1 MKKLI
6 YIFIPVVIFI
16 LNLSQAYS
24 QLNTV
29 RLTPP
34 VGIPISFPSIT
45 LAYAAIPPGL
55 TGNYLIEILPGY
67 DGTDATETYP
77 IQLTD
82 KTSGVF
88 TITLRPAAGNLSETI
103 QRAVPAPG
111 AVIQINGG
119 DNVIIDGRPGGIT
132 SSPVDYLNVLDLLVG
147 DNTSRNIEIMNAAN
161 NNIVQYVN
169 STAALPT
176 PVAGSRNILIGS
188 TTTTGNTGNIIRN
201 NVIRGGLR
209 GIQDF
214 GTVGFI
220 NSGTQILN
228 NDIGD
233 FGAIGIFSGTNQR
246 NITVT
251 NNLVHELSFVSAAA
265 DVRAISHQG
274 NGIANF
280 NNNEIANINVS
291 TASFLAGFLN
301 LGFDTVNFNQN
312 LIHDIS
318 TNAAVPSIYAI
329 GNSNTTSYVSLTVS
343 RNQIYN
349 VNSTGAVD
357 LRGMSMF
364 FFAGSVVNINNNFI
378 SLTQSATNASV
389 IFGILMGVNGT
400 NAYTTNMYYNSVRI
414 GGVHTGGAP
423 GTVVSSGISRQDNN
437 AGSVFN
443 MLNNIAINDR
453 TAGTAGSPGVLHVG
467 FVNNNAFGIL
477 NINYN
482 IYYGT
487 NGVVGNAYSAVW
499 GAVIYDNTT
508 LVTYKAAAL
517 PNEQNTRFMPV
528 NFVSNTDLHLAAPS
542 IGDIN
547 LAGISV
553 PSVTFDIDG
562 QVRNNPP
569 YIGADENV
577 VALPVELASFTSAV
591 TANKVTLNWT
601 TVSETNNA
609 GFDIERAAAGTNSF
623 TKVGNVAGHGNSN
636 TTVNYSYSENNVASG
651 RYNYRL
657 KQIDFNGNIKYYD
670 LTGEVIVGI
679 PVKYDLSQNY
689 PNPFNPTTK
698 INYSIPADGLVSIK
712 LFDMSGREVANIV
725 NTVQTAGY
733 YTVAFNASNLS
744 SGTYFYTINAN
755 NFTST
760 KKMMLVK

>member
-1 MKKLI
+1 MKKII
-6 YIFIPVVIFI
+6 YFLIPVLIFI

-29 RLTPP
+29 SLTPP
-34 VGIPISFPSIT
+34 VGPAVLFPSIT

-55 TGNYLIEILPGY
+55 TGNYLVEILPGY
-67 DGTDATETYP
+67 DGTDASETYP

-103 QRAVPAPG
+103 QKAVSGPG

-119 DNVIIDGRPGGIT
+119 DNVIIDGRPGGVTT
-132 SSPVDYLNVLDLLVG
+132 SSTDYLNIVDLLVG
-147 DNTSRNIEIMNAAN
+147 DNTTRNIEVINSAN
-161 NNIVQYVN
+161 NNIIQFVN

-176 PVAGSRNILIGS
+176 PVAGSRNILIGG
-188 TTTTGNTGNIIRN
+188 TTTVGNVGNIVRN
-201 NVIRGGLR
+201 NIVRGGLR

-220 NSGTQILN
+220 NSGTQITF
-228 NDIGD
+228 NDVAD

-246 NITVT
+246 NITVM
-251 NNLVHELSFVSAAA
+251 NNRIHGLSFVSAAA
-265 DVRAISHQG
+265 DVRGISHQG

-280 NNNEIANINVS
+280 NNNEIDNLNVS
-291 TASFLAGFLN
+291 TAAFLAGFIN
-301 LGFDTVNFNQN
+301 LGFDTVNVNQN

-318 TNAAVPSIYAI
+318 TAAAVPSIYAI

-343 RNQIYN
+343 RNQVYN
-349 VNSTGAVD
+349 VSSTGAVD

-364 FFAGSVVNINNNFI
+364 FFAGSFANINNNFI
-378 SLTQSATNASV
+378 SLTQANTNASV
-389 IFGILMGVNGT
+389 ILGIIMGVNGT
-400 NAYTTNMYYNSVRI
+400 NTYTTNLYYNSVRI
-414 GGVHTGGAP
+414 GGVHTGGAV
-423 GTVVSSGISRQDNN
+423 GTVVSAGISRQDNN

-443 MLNNIAINDR
+443 MLNNVAINDR
-453 TAGTAGSPGVLHVG
+453 SAGTAGAPGVYHVG
-467 FVNNNAFGIL
+467 FANTNAFGTL

-482 IYYGT
+482 TYYGT
-487 NGVVGNAYSAVW
+487 NGVVGNAYSAFW
-499 GAVIYDNTT
+499 GAVVYDNSS

-517 PNEQNTRFMPV
+517 PNEQNTRFLPV
-528 NFVSNTDLHLAAPS
+528 NFISNTDLHLTAPS
-542 IGDIN
+542 IGDLN
-547 LAGISV
+547 LAGISI

-562 QVRNNPP
+562 QVRNSTP

-577 VALPVELASFTSAV
+577 VPLPVELASFTSSV
-591 TANKVTLNWT
+591 NVNKVTLNWS
-601 TVSETNNA
+601 TVTELNNS
-609 GFDIERAAAGTNSF
+609 GFDIERASSGTGSY
-623 TKVGNVAGHGNSN
+623 TKVGNVAGRGNSN
-636 TTVNYSYSENNVASG
+636 TTVNYTFNENNVASG

-657 KQIDFNGNIKYYD
+657 KQIDFNGNFKYYN
-670 LTGEVIVGI
+670 LSSEVIVGI
-679 PVKYDLSQNY
+679 PAKYDLSQNY

-698 INYSIPADGLVSIK
+698 INYTLPADGKVSIK
-712 LFDMSGREVANIV
+712 LFDMAGKEVANIV

-733 YTVAFNASNLS
+733 YSVDFNASNLS
-744 SGTYFYTINAN
+744 SGTYFYTITAN
-755 NFTST
+755 NFVAT

>member
-6 YIFIPVVIFI
+6 YIFIPVLIFI
-16 LNLSQAYS
+16 LNLSQANA

-34 VGIPISFPSIT
+34 VGPAVFFPSIT
-45 LAYAAIPPGL
+45 LAYTAIPPGL
-55 TGNYLIEILPGY
+55 TGNYLVEILPGY
-67 DGTDATETYP
+67 DGTDATESYP

-119 DNVIIDGRPGGIT
+119 DNVIIDGRPGGVT
-132 SSPVDYLNVLDLLVG
+132 SSPSDYLNILDVLVG
-147 DNTSRNIEIMNAAN
+147 NNASRNIEIMNSAN
-161 NNIVQYVN
+161 NNIIQYLN

-188 TTTTGNTGNIIRN
+188 TTTTGNIGNIIRN

-220 NSGTQILN
+220 NSGTQITN

-246 NITVT
+246 DITVT
-251 NNLVHELSFVSAAA
+251 NNLIHELTFVSAAA

-280 NNNEIANINVS
+280 NNNEITNINVS
-291 TASFLAGFLN
+291 TASFLAGFIN
-301 LGFDTVNFNQN
+301 LGFDTVNVNQN

-318 TNAAVPSIYAI
+318 TAAAVPSIYGI

-349 VNSTGAVD
+349 VSSTGAVD

-364 FFAGSVVNINNNFI
+364 FFAGSFANINNNFV
-378 SLTQSATNASV
+378 SLTQANTNASV
-389 IFGILMGVNGT
+389 IFGILMGLNGT
-400 NAYTTNMYYNSVRI
+400 NAYTTNLYYNSVRI
-414 GGVHTGGAP
+414 GGVHTGGAV

-453 TAGTAGSPGVLHVG
+453 SAGTAGSPGVYHVG
-467 FVNNNAFGIL
+467 FVNTNAFGAL

-482 IYYGT
+482 VYYGT
-487 NGVVGNAYSAVW
+487 NGVAGNAYAAFW
-499 GAVIYDNTT
+499 GAVVYDNSS
-508 LVTYKAAAL
+508 LITYKAAAL
-517 PNEQNTRFMPV
+517 PNEQNTKFMPV
-528 NFVSNTDLHLAAPS
+528 NFVSNTDLHLVLPS
-542 IGDIN
+542 IGDVN
-547 LAGISV
+547 LAGIFV

-577 VALPVELASFTSAV
+577 VPLPVELSSFTSAV
-591 TANKVTLNWT
+591 TANKVTLNWS
-601 TVSETNNA
+601 TVTETNNS
-609 GFDIERAAAGTNSF
+609 GFDIERAASGSNTFS
-623 TKVGNVAGHGNSN
+623 KVGNVAGHGNSN
-636 TTVNYSYSENNVASG
+636 TTVNYTYNENNVASG

-657 KQIDFNGNIKYYD
+657 KQIDFNGNYKYYD
-670 LTGEVIVGI
+670 LSSEVIVGV
-679 PVKYDLSQNY
+679 PTKYDLSQNY

-698 INYSIPADGLVSIK
+698 ISYTIPVDGKVSIK
-712 LFDMSGREVANIV
+712 LFDMTGKEVAQVV
-725 NTVQTAGY
+725 NSLQTAGY
-733 YTVAFNASNLS
+733 HSVEFNASNLS
-744 SGTYFYTINAN
+744 SGTYFYTIEAN
-755 NFTST
+755 NFVAT